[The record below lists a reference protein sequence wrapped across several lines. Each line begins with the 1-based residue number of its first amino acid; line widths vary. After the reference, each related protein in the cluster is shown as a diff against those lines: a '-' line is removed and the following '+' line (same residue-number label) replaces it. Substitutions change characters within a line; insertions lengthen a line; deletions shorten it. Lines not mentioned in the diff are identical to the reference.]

1 MALFAARGFLRLAAL
16 VFLIAA
22 PGPAA
27 PPQAKDAELTRSL
40 ADIPK
45 TFTVPVGGYDYVK
58 REVMIPMRDAVKLYT
73 VILIPKGA
81 RNAPILLTR
90 TPYNASKRAARN
102 NSPHVVASVP
112 QADDIFVE
120 DGHIRVWQDVRG
132 KYGSEGEYVL
142 TRTKPGPLKPTP
154 TD

>member
-1 MALFAARGFLRLAAL
+1 MVLFAARGFLRLAAL

-45 TFTVPVGGYDYVK
+45 TFTVPVGGYDYVR

-90 TPYNASKRAARN
+90 TPYNASKRVARN
-102 NSPHVVASVP
+102 DSPYLLSALP
-112 QADDIFVE
+112 QGDDVFAAD
-120 DGHIRVWQDVRG
+120 GYIRVFQ
-132 KYGSEGEYVL
+132 
-142 TRTKPGPLKPTP
+142 
-154 TD
+154 